1 MKITLEFIHYNSYP
15 HTNPPNPFGH
25 QENKV
30 NLIRLL
36 KLQKYSQLTQ
46 GRRWFNLKSASLKN
60 RWADFICAL
69 ISSTDPIIVAR
80 NILKVKVKTFRV
92 PDYRL
97 VLGSRV
103 FQTQT
108 PLHSSNVVVW
118 NVILA
123 TVAVAT
129 GRRNS
134 GHCFPLR
141 PQVAERARQQS
152 AIFITPNA
160 QPLNWSGIQN

>member
-1 MKITLEFIHYNSYP
+1 
-15 HTNPPNPFGH
+15 
-25 QENKV
+25 
-30 NLIRLL
+30 
-36 KLQKYSQLTQ
+36 
-46 GRRWFNLKSASLKN
+46 
-60 RWADFICAL
+60 
-69 ISSTDPIIVAR
+69 
-80 NILKVKVKTFRV
+80 V

-103 FQTQT
+103 FPNT
-108 PLHSSNVVVW
+108 LHSSNVVVW

-134 GHCFPLR
+134 GHCFPPR

-152 AIFITPNA
+152 VIFITPNT
-160 QPLNWSGIQN
+160 QPLNWSGIRN